1 MSQNVKTRSV
11 YRIMFIKFSHERKR
25 DAVTMT
31 CQEMEERL
39 DKLSRKCV
47 ELGREYLETRDDKK
61 IVEELYELVWELQT
75 LKNEL
80 LN

>member
-1 MSQNVKTRSV
+1 
-11 YRIMFIKFSHERKR
+11 
-25 DAVTMT
+25 MT

-39 DKLSRKCV
+39 DELSRKCV
-47 ELGREYLETRDDKK
+47 ELGRQYMETRDDRE
-61 IVEELYELVWELQT
+61 IVERLYELVWELQK

>member
-1 MSQNVKTRSV
+1 M
-11 YRIMFIKFSHERKR
+11 I
-25 DAVTMT
+25 MT

-39 DKLSRKCV
+39 DELSRKCV
-47 ELGREYLETRDDKK
+47 ELGREYMETRDAKK
-61 IVEELYELVWELQT
+61 IIEELYELVWQLQK

>member
-1 MSQNVKTRSV
+1 
-11 YRIMFIKFSHERKR
+11 
-25 DAVTMT
+25 MT

-39 DKLSRKCV
+39 DGLSRKCV
-47 ELGREYLETRDDKK
+47 ELGRQYVETRDDREF
-61 IVEELYELVWELQT
+61 VERLYELVWELQK

>member
-1 MSQNVKTRSV
+1 
-11 YRIMFIKFSHERKR
+11 
-25 DAVTMT
+25 MT

-39 DKLSRKCV
+39 DGLSRKCV
-47 ELGREYLETRDDKK
+47 ELRRQYMKTRDDKK
-61 IVEELYELVWELQT
+61 VVEELYKLVWELQK